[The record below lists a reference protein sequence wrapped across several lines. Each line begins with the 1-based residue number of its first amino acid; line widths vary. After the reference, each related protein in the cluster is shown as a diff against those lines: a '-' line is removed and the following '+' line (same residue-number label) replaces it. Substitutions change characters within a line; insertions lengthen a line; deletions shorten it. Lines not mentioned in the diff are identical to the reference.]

1 MGVLLSLVV
10 PKYDRHLDARRED
23 GNAGCD
29 QRGAGPRIR
38 AARIAQ
44 ILIDPKQKVAS
55 LTFMCRRALPSHGS
69 KRSPKNARA

>member
-1 MGVLLSLVV
+1 MGVLLSLSV
-10 PKYDRHLDARRED
+10 PNYDRHLGAREED

-44 ILIDPKQKVAS
+44 VLIDPNQKVAP
-55 LTFMCRRALPSHGS
+55 LTPVCRRALLSHGS